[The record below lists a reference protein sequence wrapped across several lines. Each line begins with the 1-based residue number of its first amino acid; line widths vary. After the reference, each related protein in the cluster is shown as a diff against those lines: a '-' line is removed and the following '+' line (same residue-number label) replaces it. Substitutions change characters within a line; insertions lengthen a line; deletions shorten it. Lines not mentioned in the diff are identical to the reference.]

1 MLLEIGLRF
10 KIIACAM
17 LIALLLALGGGFF
30 ILHSQKY
37 LLDRLINH
45 EIALLIQYDRMAEA
59 GTQTQSSLRGVLLE
73 HGDTTAVEYLKK
85 GHVGFRGALEK
96 VKLLSEPSEANVLA
110 IELAERLHTKL
121 ESLDTSILAELA
133 KGNVESALNMQS
145 QTRKAIWR
153 ELKTSIADRQKNIEQ
168 DIGNLIEQAE
178 KSAKLQQVLLFG
190 SALIGIVLFVS
201 SLLTGRRFVR
211 EANQLRDD
219 VKTLVESRDLSNSIG
234 NVDLFELS
242 EIRLAVHRLADDLQ
256 RIVGSLHEQSRQVHR
271 ISKDLKSDSNDLASS
286 SSAQTAQLA
295 SVEQHACQNA
305 LTSAAICQKTEEARN
320 IITVGLREVQDSNHS
335 LHGVIGLIDDI
346 CRSIQAS
353 SLSIR
358 DLSNLSSLIG
368 GIVNTIREIADQTNL
383 LALNAAIEAARAGEA
398 GRGFAVVADE
408 VRKLAERTTA
418 STHEIAGLIGNIQHS
433 SLEVVQS
440 MARTESVSERG
451 QQALR
456 EVQGTLEALLRSIE
470 RVTAMIHD
478 VATLTSDQNQV
489 ARTVAE
495 TVNTF
500 SCAVAEIRKQSEKFL
515 EISQG
520 LVTTAEDLHVLGTTY
535 H

>member
-1 MLLEIGLRF
+1 MLLGIGLRF

-45 EIALLIQYDRMAEA
+45 EMALLIQYDRMAEA

-73 HGDTTAVEYLKK
+73 NGDTTAVQYLKK
-85 GHVGFRGALEK
+85 GHVGFRDALEK
-96 VKLLSEPSEANVLA
+96 VKLLSKPIEANGHAV
-110 IELAERLHTKL
+110 ELAERLYGKL
-121 ESLDTSILAELA
+121 EKLDASILAELQ
-133 KGNVESALNMQS
+133 KGNLESALAMQS
-145 QTRKAIWR
+145 QMRKGIWR
-153 ELKTSIADRQKNIEQ
+153 ELKTFIGDRQKNIEH
-168 DIGNLIEQAE
+168 DIGVLIEQAE
-178 KSAKLQQVLLFG
+178 KRAKLQQSFLLG
-190 SALIGIVLFVS
+190 SALIGVILFVS

-219 VKTLVESRDLSNSIG
+219 VKTLVKTRDLSNSIG

-242 EIRLAVHRLADDLQ
+242 EIRVAVNQLASDLR
-256 RIVGSLHEQSRQVHR
+256 RIVGSLHEQSRQVHL
-271 ISKDLKSDSNDLASS
+271 ISTELKNDSDDLARS
-286 SSAQTAQLA
+286 SSAQTEQLVCVEERA
-295 SVEQHACQNA
+295 SQNA
-305 LTSAAICQKTEEARN
+305 VTSADICQRTEEARD
-320 IITVGLREVQDSNHS
+320 IITVGLQEVQDSNS
-335 LHGVIGLIDDI
+335 ALHDVANLIDDI
-346 CRSIQAS
+346 CGSIHAS
-353 SLSIR
+353 SLSIH
-358 DLSNLSSLIG
+358 DLSTLSSMIG
-368 GIVNTIREIADQTNL
+368 GIVNTIRDIADQTNL

-418 STHEIAGLIGNIQHS
+418 STHEIAGLIGNIQDS
-433 SLEVVQS
+433 SLQVVQS

-451 QQALR
+451 QQALKH
-456 EVQGTLEALLRSIE
+456 VQGTLEALLRSIE
-470 RVTAMIHD
+470 RVTATIHD

-500 SCAVAEIRKQSEKFL
+500 SGAVTDIRKQSEKFS

-520 LVTTAEDLHVLGTTY
+520 LVTTADDLRALGAMY
-535 H
+535 S

>member
-1 MLLEIGLRF
+1 MLQEIGLRF

-73 HGDTTAVEYLKK
+73 HRDTTAVEYLKK

-96 VKLLSEPSEANVLA
+96 VKLL
-110 IELAERLHTKL
+110 
-121 ESLDTSILAELA
+121 A
-133 KGNVESALNMQS
+133 KPM
-145 QTRKAIWR
+145 
-153 ELKTSIADRQKNIEQ
+153 
-168 DIGNLIEQAE
+168 
-178 KSAKLQQVLLFG
+178 
-190 SALIGIVLFVS
+190 
-201 SLLTGRRFVR
+201 
-211 EANQLRDD
+211 
-219 VKTLVESRDLSNSIG
+219 
-234 NVDLFELS
+234 
-242 EIRLAVHRLADDLQ
+242 AVHRLADDLQ

-286 SSAQTAQLA
+286 SSARTAQLA

-305 LTSAAICQKTEEARN
+305 LTSPAICQKTEEARN

-335 LHGVIGLIDDI
+335 LHGAIGLIDDI

-470 RVTAMIHD
+470 RVTATIHD

>member
-73 HGDTTAVEYLKK
+73 HRDTTAVEYLKK

-96 VKLLSEPSEANVLA
+96 VKLL
-110 IELAERLHTKL
+110 
-121 ESLDTSILAELA
+121 A
-133 KGNVESALNMQS
+133 KPM
-145 QTRKAIWR
+145 
-153 ELKTSIADRQKNIEQ
+153 
-168 DIGNLIEQAE
+168 
-178 KSAKLQQVLLFG
+178 
-190 SALIGIVLFVS
+190 
-201 SLLTGRRFVR
+201 
-211 EANQLRDD
+211 
-219 VKTLVESRDLSNSIG
+219 
-234 NVDLFELS
+234 
-242 EIRLAVHRLADDLQ
+242 AVHRLADDLQ

-286 SSAQTAQLA
+286 SSARTAQLA

-470 RVTAMIHD
+470 RVTATIHD